1 MLPPIYAP
9 EHDVP
14 RTRDVGG
21 VRTSHGDDLAQRAG
35 FVDVRRA
42 LSGFEELLQER
53 QESHPTAHPV
63 AVIVVPEQKTTT
75 LDL

>member
-1 MLPPIYAP
+1 
-9 EHDVP
+9 
-14 RTRDVGG
+14 
-21 VRTSHGDDLAQRAG
+21 
-35 FVDVRRA
+35 VRRA